1 MTEEVLFHAVLA
13 QPEAQRVAYLAEHC
27 PDPDLR
33 KRVEALLAAQA
44 AGGPLDQS
52 ATGAFVPGPGASEPP
67 PAAPEGTGTRVGPYK
82 LLQPI
87 GEGGMGAVWMA
98 EQEQPV
104 RRRVALKL
112 IKPGMDTAQVIA
124 RFEAERQALAL
135 MDHQNIA
142 RVLDAGTTA
151 AGRPYFVM
159 ELVKGVPITKYC
171 DEARLTPRERLELFI
186 PVCQAVQHAHQKGII
201 HRDLKPSNVLV
212 TLYDGRPVPKVI
224 DFGVA
229 KALHQRLTERT
240 MFTEFGAVVGTFE
253 YMAPEQAEL
262 SALDVDTRA
271 DVYALGVL
279 LYELLTGTTP
289 FDRKR
294 LRSAAFAEVLRI
306 IREEEP
312 PKPST
317 RISTAEELPSIAAVR
332 RTEPRQL
339 GRLVRG
345 ELDWIVMRALEK
357 DRSRRYETANGFAKD
372 IQRYLADEAVEAC
385 PPSTA
390 YRLRKF
396 ARRYKAPLVVAAGFA
411 ALLAVAAAVSSW
423 QAWRATRAEA
433 VAVEARNDVERV
445 NEHLTR
451 SRDDLEV
458 TLARSLSRPFLE
470 KGGDLTEPEAEALW
484 ELARNPGEKLW
495 LRFVDEGT
503 RTPEAAARFR
513 ERSELAW
520 IAAVGLDP
528 AKRERVERLLGERLS
543 DPRIAPRQKIDL
555 AFAAIE
561 LTAPGSPLS
570 RQCAD
575 VLGNVPTNV
584 VRRMT
589 EERTAEERWSD
600 RLLFD
605 RTERLDAHDAA
616 RLLSN
621 ALRTEADEGV
631 RGSLAITLAAVAE
644 RLDPADAA
652 RTCGPAARIIADALT
667 REDLGG
673 YWRGH
678 LAKGLA
684 AVAGR
689 IDPADAAR
697 TCGPAARLLAG
708 DVGRQTNYLERREV
722 AQGLAAVAGRLS
734 PAAPARVCG
743 PTARMLAD
751 ALKSERDAKNRQ
763 HLAAELAAVAEWLPP
778 ADAAKLLGTA
788 LENEPEDDA
797 RYCLTFGL
805 MAVARRLDPA
815 EAARLFGDALQR
827 ESKPYVRRQLAE
839 GLAAA
844 AKRLPPSEAARAC
857 GPAAQL
863 LADALQ
869 GEDRCFL
876 GKGLAA
882 LVDRLAPAD
891 AARVCVPAAQRL
903 AASLEQRTDESFR
916 RLYAESLAAVVM
928 HIDAADAVPI
938 CRKAIQSI
946 RQALASDP
954 TTLSKLFYY
963 QAMASLLGSIDPEE
977 ARQIARDMANWIGSA
992 TMSYY
997 SAAGLAFDEVLDCAL
1012 SETPHS
1018 QDWRQKTVIKPASAR
1033 ETTTGVPTMPA
1044 RQPPTCWLTTQELV
1058 ELLKM
1063 PTCYG
1068 EARKVVLKHLGNRYR
1083 REFRDHWEFV
1093 EYARSH
1099 NLNLDFTTPPVR
1111 HRPPEAAAR

>member
-1 MTEEVLFHAVLA
+1 MTEEVLFHAALA
-13 QPEAQRVAYLAEHC
+13 QPEAQRAAYLAEHC

-52 ATGAFVPGPGASEPP
+52 ATGAFAPGPGASEPP
-67 PAAPEGTGTRVGPYK
+67 PAAPEGAGSRVGPYK

-112 IKPGMDTAQVIA
+112 IKPGMDSAQVIA

-159 ELVKGVPITKYC
+159 ELVKGVPITRYC

-279 LYELLTGTTP
+279 LYELLTGSTP

-357 DRSRRYETANGFAKD
+357 DRSRRYEAANGFAKD

-385 PPSTA
+385 PPSA
-390 YRLRKF
+390 GYRLRKF
-396 ARRYKAPLVVAAGFA
+396 VRRYRAPLAVAAGFA
-411 ALLAVAAAVSSW
+411 GLLVVAAAVSSW
-423 QAWRATRAEA
+423 QAWRATRAET

-631 RGSLAITLAAVAE
+631 RGSLAMTLAAVAE

-652 RTCGPAARIIADALT
+652 RTCGPAANFLADALAGE
-667 REDLGG
+667 RVKG
-673 YWRGH
+673 YWRGR
-678 LAKGLA
+678 LAEGLA

-689 IDPADAAR
+689 IDPADATR
-697 TCGPAARLLAG
+697 TCGPAARLLAE
-708 DVGRQTNYLERREV
+708 DVRRLTNTLDRSKAAE
-722 AQGLAAVAGRLS
+722 GLAAVAGRLD
-734 PAAPARVCG
+734 PADAARVCG
-743 PTARMLAD
+743 PTARILAD
-751 ALKSERDAKNRQ
+751 ALKSEPDAKNHQ
-763 HLAAELAAVAEWLPP
+763 PLAAGLAAVAGRLAP
-778 ADAAKLLGTA
+778 ADAAQLLGTA
-788 LENEPEDDA
+788 LETEREYDA
-797 RYCLTFGL
+797 RSRLAEGLTV
-805 MAVARRLDPA
+805 VARRLDPDKA
-815 EAARLFGDALQR
+815 VRLLDEALKR
-827 ESKPYVRRQLAE
+827 EGVSNLRMWLAE

-844 AKRLPPSEAARAC
+844 AERLPPSEAARAC

-869 GEDRCFL
+869 GEGDDRCFL

-946 RQALASDP
+946 RQALANDP

-1044 RQPPTCWLTTQELV
+1044 RQPPTCRLTTQELV

-1068 EARKVVLKHLGNRYR
+1068 EARKVILKHLGHRYGR
-1083 REFRDHWEFV
+1083 RFADHWEFV

-1099 NLNLDFTTPPVR
+1099 DLKLDFTTPPVR
-1111 HRPPEAAAR
+1111 YRAP